1 MRRILTLAL
10 TMTSLLTIACSGS
23 APTSP
28 SRAAV
33 AQPSAAATVA
43 QSTPSALFGAGV
55 VDFASCLQAAAAP
68 GCITAPRVRTS
79 AVTAGALAPTAP
91 AGLTA
96 TAAGSTVTLTW
107 LAPTGTD
114 PVYVYIIEA
123 GSKPGAADLASFSTG
138 TNVTTFSASGVGA
151 GSYYVRVRASDRI
164 VSSAASNEVL
174 LVVGGG
180 GACTS
185 PPGAPSGLA
194 TAASGSTVTLTWSA
208 PAGGCAPTAYILQA
222 GSAASLSNLA
232 NSNTGNTSTSYIAQG
247 VGAGT
252 YFVRILA
259 ANAFGQSAASNES
272 TLVVGGTGPTTL
284 TILPAVLPTLTV
296 GVPVSITL
304 SVVGGT
310 GTGLEFGLGVGSVIP
325 GVFINNPTRGMLS
338 GTPTTA
344 GPYLREFTVI
354 DSAGNTGRITYSGT
368 VNSAPPGQGVVGGT
382 WNGLAP
388 DGWISFD
395 SRSCGRDVNDLTLLL
410 TQTGSSVTGTMTWK
424 IRESFFPPDVGKV
437 NTQPIIG
444 TVNGSSFTFSVAGR
458 LTGAGTFTST
468 RMTGTITDTTNPTT
482 CPAQTFAVNR

>member
-1 MRRILTLAL
+1 MKSILALTLAI
-10 TMTSLLTIACSGS
+10 TSLLTIACSGS

-28 SRAAV
+28 SRAA
-33 AQPSAAATVA
+33 AAAPSAAIAVA
-43 QSTPSALFGAGV
+43 PSIPQALFGSSA
-55 VDFASCLQAAAAP
+55 VDFAGCLQAASAP
-68 GCITAPRVRTS
+68 GCFTAPRVRTS
-79 AVTAGALAPTAP
+79 AVAGGALTAP
-91 AGLTA
+91 SGLTA
-96 TAAGSTVTLTW
+96 TASGSTVTLTW

-123 GSKPGAADLASFSTG
+123 GSSPGAANLANFSTG

-164 VSSAASNEVL
+164 VTSAPSNEAL

-185 PPGAPSGLA
+185 APGAPTGLA

-208 PAGGCAPTAYILQA
+208 PGAGCAPSSYLLQA
-222 GSAASLSNLA
+222 GSAAGLSNLA

-272 TLVVGGTGPTTL
+272 TLVVGGTGPVTL

-368 VNSAPPGQGVVGGT
+368 VNS
-382 WNGLAP
+382 
-388 DGWISFD
+388 
-395 SRSCGRDVNDLTLLL
+395 R
-410 TQTGSSVTGTMTWK
+410 
-424 IRESFFPPDVGKV
+424 
-437 NTQPIIG
+437 
-444 TVNGSSFTFSVAGR
+444 
-458 LTGAGTFTST
+458 
-468 RMTGTITDTTNPTT
+468 
-482 CPAQTFAVNR
+482 